1 MKKYKFFSFER
12 EHDNPKR
19 NGRKKIIWGFL
30 FFLLSIIILIQ
41 DNNALSDFFSI
52 SQSIGGEIVKLIVSL
67 IYQSIGKWISF
78 LIFSIIGLLFIY
90 SGVKEIKN
98 N

>member
-12 EHDNPKR
+12 EHVNPER
-19 NGRKKIIWGFL
+19 NGRKKIILGFV

-41 DNNALSDFFSI
+41 DNNALSNFFSI
-52 SQSIGGEIVKLIVSL
+52 RQSIGGEIVKLIVSL

-78 LIFSIIGLLFIY
+78 LIFTIIGLLFIY